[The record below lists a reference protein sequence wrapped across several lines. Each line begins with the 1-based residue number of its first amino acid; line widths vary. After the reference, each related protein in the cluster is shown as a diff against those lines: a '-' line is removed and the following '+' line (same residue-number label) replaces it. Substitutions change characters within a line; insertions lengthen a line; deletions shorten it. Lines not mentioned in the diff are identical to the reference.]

1 MHVGLY
7 LKASGSTIIAVQTG
21 TLSVI
26 LVSSDFT
33 VFLIYS
39 DIFFSLRRSLHHNIF
54 FPHSFFINSALR
66 ERKVLKIKLKKT
78 DPSVEMEDLEEEILE
93 KVIPEFQIIFTY
105 NEKNKRFTQ
114 RKSL

>member
-1 MHVGLY
+1 M
-7 LKASGSTIIAVQTG
+7 
-21 TLSVI
+21 
-26 LVSSDFT
+26 
-33 VFLIYS
+33 
-39 DIFFSLRRSLHHNIF
+39 
-54 FPHSFFINSALR
+54 
-66 ERKVLKIKLKKT
+66 LKIKLKKT